1 MSSNFTACCTAA
13 ALWLLASVVFG
24 QARTDAAGVSAVGA
38 ASPRSA
44 RVSSEPHASR
54 RARARESSARPRQ
67 RRQPSFSVG
76 YANAGALANG
86 VALVEDDRIRHLPGR
101 PHHHGTEELVSLVRR
116 AASAVARDFP
126 GSRLTVG
133 DLSDHDGGPIGHH
146 ASHQSGRDVDLAFYV
161 TDARGRAANL
171 NDYVSFDGQGRP
183 IAGGNLRFDVARN
196 WALVRALLEDPAVR
210 VEHIFVSNPLRAL
223 LINHARAIHA
233 RPMTLV
239 RAQLVLHQPV
249 RALPH
254 SNHFHVRIACP
265 VGDVQC
271 VDGVR
276 PRPRPRRRVASA
288 RGSRSH
294 RAPGHGAHR

>member
-1 MSSNFTACCTAA
+1 M
-13 ALWLLASVVFG
+13 
-24 QARTDAAGVSAVGA
+24 
-38 ASPRSA
+38 
-44 RVSSEPHASR
+44 
-54 RARARESSARPRQ
+54 
-67 RRQPSFSVG
+67 G
-76 YANAGALANG
+76 YANGGTLANG
-86 VALVEDDRIRHLPGR
+86 VALNEDDRVRHLPGR
-101 PHHHGTEELVSLVRR
+101 PHHHGTEELVGMVRR
-116 AASAVARDFP
+116 AAAAVARDFP

-161 TDARGRAANL
+161 TDARGRPAYL
-171 NDYVSFDGQGRP
+171 NDYVSFNGQGRP

-196 WALVRALLEDPAVR
+196 WALVNALLDDPAAR
-210 VEHIFVSNPLRAL
+210 IEHIFVSNPLRTM

-265 VGDVQC
+265 SGDAQC
-271 VDGVR
+271 VDGIR
-276 PRPRPRRRVASA
+276 PRPRPRRRVALARDA
-288 RGSRSH
+288 RGRH
-294 RAPGHGAHR
+294 TAPRPPRR